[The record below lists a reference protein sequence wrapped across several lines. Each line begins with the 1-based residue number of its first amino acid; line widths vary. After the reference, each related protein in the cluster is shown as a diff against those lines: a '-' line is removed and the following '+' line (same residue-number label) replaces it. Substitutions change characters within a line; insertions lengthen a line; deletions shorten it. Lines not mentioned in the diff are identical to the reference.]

1 MALARTSYIPI
12 TDKPEEIFDIRID
25 VLYLPIANT
34 DNGQDTEINIQP
46 ATENKKKVAYMVDHT
61 NKNVYLTISQVN
73 YQFRQ
78 AAPVRHRPAQLSQ
91 L

>member
-1 MALARTSYIPI
+1 MVNAPGTQTLCYLGTSYIPI

-46 ATENKKKVAYMVDHT
+46 ATENKKGCIYG
-61 NKNVYLTISQVN
+61 
-73 YQFRQ
+73 
-78 AAPVRHRPAQLSQ
+78 
-91 L
+91 